1 MNKELFDKLNSI
13 SDKIFDMDIQVKR
26 MNESLDELIKALH
39 EYDDENI
46 YSGYDEPN
54 DALKEAAEQYKA
66 KVKPCVGHDAASWEQ
81 EDELNKRMD
90 IIGQNGNTGEHYT
103 DVEYDDYGQRV
114 VEDKD
119 KSNNPAKHMGESKP
133 LVEGKNK
140 SQHKHGTGKTQAAPP
155 PKPPKRK

>member
-54 DALKEAAEQYKA
+54 DALKEAAKQYNE

-90 IIGQNGNTGEHYT
+90 VIGQNGNEGLHY
-103 DVEYDDYGQRV
+103 
-114 VEDKD
+114 
-119 KSNNPAKHMGESKP
+119 
-133 LVEGKNK
+133 GK
-140 SQHKHGTGKTQAAPP
+140 AE
-155 PKPPKRK
+155 